1 MKLIIDIPNMEK
13 EQIVNY
19 FGCCTPK
26 LYDAFSNGEIIEDKP
41 QEDIEIKEAIEWF
54 KAHIRMSDK
63 ALEYYGKLAEPELL
77 KGKKYAEMAIQ
88 ALQNKLQE
96 KKDDTD

>member
-1 MKLIIDIPNMEK
+1 MTK
-13 EQIVNY
+13 E
-19 FGCCTPK
+19 
-26 LYDAFSNGEIIEDKP
+26 ERE
-41 QEDIEIKEAIEWF
+41 EAIEWF
-54 KAHIRMSDK
+54 KAQITIDDM
-63 ALEYYGKLAEPELL
+63 ALEHYGTLAEPELL